1 MFKMRS
7 RRRKESGSCRLP
19 WSMSALVAAIYI
31 HVYIYI
37 YIYEAGTLWCPDFGI
52 FYVEKGALTCTRVR
66 VLKHR
71 CSGAGDNT
79 IS

>member
-37 YIYEAGTLWCPDFGI
+37 YIYIYEAGTLWCPDCWHI
-52 FYVEKGALTCTRVR
+52 LC
-66 VLKHR
+66 
-71 CSGAGDNT
+71 
-79 IS
+79 